1 MRRRLLFLLLLMTIP
16 MCVKSQAHS
25 FFGNSFLSIG
35 AGPNFYFNTNGV
47 GIGGGASL
55 TGGKWLLNTA
65 GLRLQFAAHLASS
78 GSDPYMLYYGHCD
91 IFFDLLTALR
101 GRNPSDKITSYMLL
115 GVGLVHNSLGDNDFS
130 GIAGVGATYR
140 IGSDWRLFAEL
151 EAFIH
156 PSDFD
161 NNERSSTLLTLQLGA
176 LYDIAYNPTRS
187 RSRYETKQFSNDWF
201 FQLALGI
208 NSFNYNGVGDFS
220 SRMKLITPIFEFG
233 LGKRLTSRWHIR
245 MNLSGFYTRSADE
258 LFSYYNVRG
267 DLMLDLM
274 GFINPDRSH
283 SFFDVRPYVS
293 AGIVTRLDDQSHFL
307 FSPAG
312 GLQMVFAPDV
322 RNEIYLDAR
331 YLVTPPRFAKVE
343 MAQGS
348 LSVGMYTLTVGYGYK
363 FGRLSFR

>member
-1 MRRRLLFLLLLMTIP
+1 MRHRLLILLLFMTIP
-16 MCVKSQAHS
+16 ICVRSQAHG
-25 FFGNSFLSIG
+25 FIGNTFLSFG
-35 AGPNFYFNTNGV
+35 AGPNLYFNTHGV
-47 GIGGGASL
+47 GLGGGAAL
-55 TGGKWLLNTA
+55 TGGKWILNTT
-65 GLRLQFAAHLASS
+65 GLRMQVATHLASA

-91 IFFDLLTALR
+91 MFFDLLTAIR
-101 GRNPSDKITSYMLL
+101 GRNPSEKFCSYLL
-115 GVGLVHNSLGDNDFS
+115 VGVGLVHNSLGDNDFS
-130 GIAGVGATYR
+130 GITGIGATYR

-151 EAFIH
+151 DAFIH

-161 NNERSSTLLTLQLGA
+161 NNDRSSSLMTMQIGA
-176 LYDIAYNPTRS
+176 MYDIAYNPTRS
-187 RSRYETKQFSNDWF
+187 RSRYETTRFGNDWF
-201 FQLALGI
+201 FQLALGA
-208 NSFNYNGVGDFS
+208 NSFNFKGVGDFS
-220 SRMKLITPIFEFG
+220 NRMHLLTPIFEFG

-245 MNLSGFYTRSADE
+245 MNLSGFYTRSDEE

-267 DLMLDLM
+267 DVMLDLM
-274 GFINPDRSH
+274 GFINPDRNH
-283 SFFDVRPYVS
+283 TFFNVRPYVS

-331 YLVTPPRFAKVE
+331 YLVTPPRFARVE
-343 MAQGS
+343 KPQSS